1 MQLFDILQ
9 MSNSRKCIERRLAV
23 GNVRY
28 LVSGDCAVTVE
39 FGNEISPEINR
50 KIRAFKIALEK
61 EKIEGIVETVPTY
74 RSLLVV
80 YKPEVIRFSAL
91 TEKFEQVLSSMGRIQ
106 IPPPTVIEIPVLYG
120 GEMGPDLANVAEHN
134 GLTEEEVVKIHS
146 SEEYLIYML
155 GFIAGFPYLGGMDKR
170 IATPRLKSPRV
181 KIEGGSVGIAGEQTG
196 IYPVASPGGWQLI
209 GRTPLKLY
217 DSEREKPVL
226 LESGQ
231 YIKFRPVTE
240 EEYKAIEKQVENNT
254 YQYVVYDKEAE

>member
-61 EKIEGIVETVPTY
+61 EQIEGIVETVPTY

-91 TEKFEQVLSSMGRIQ
+91 TEKFEQVLSSMGSIQ

-181 KIEGGSVGIAGEQTG
+181 KIEGGSVAGEQTG

-240 EEYKAIEKQVENNT
+240 EEYKAIEKQVENDT

>member
-9 MSNSRKCIERRLAV
+9 MSNSRKWIERRLAV

-61 EKIEGIVETVPTY
+61 EQIEGIVETVPTY

-91 TEKFEQVLSSMGRIQ
+91 TEKFEQILSSMGSIQ

-231 YIKFRPVTE
+231 YIKFRSVTE
-240 EEYKAIEKQVENNT
+240 KEYREIEKQVADNT
-254 YQYVVYDKEAE
+254 YKYVKYAKEV

>member
-1 MQLFDILQ
+1 
-9 MSNSRKCIERRLAV
+9 MSNSRKWIERRLAV

-61 EKIEGIVETVPTY
+61 EQIEGIVETVPTY

-91 TEKFEQVLSSMGRIQ
+91 TEKFEQVLSSMGSIQ
-106 IPPPTVIEIPVLYG
+106 NPAANGDRESRCFTAG
-120 GEMGPDLANVAEHN
+120 RWDRNLANVAEHN

-240 EEYKAIEKQVENNT
+240 EEYKAIEKQVENDT

>member
-1 MQLFDILQ
+1 
-9 MSNSRKCIERRLAV
+9 MSD
-23 GNVRY
+23 VRY
-28 LVSGDCAVTVE
+28 LVSGDSAVCVE

-61 EKIEGIVETVPTY
+61 EQIEGIVETVPTY

-80 YKPEVIRFSAL
+80 YEPETVSFGELTKRFGEVMKHIGS
-91 TEKFEQVLSSMGRIQ
+91 VQ
-106 IPPPTVIEIPVLYG
+106 IPPPTVVEIPVLYG
-120 GEMGPDLANVAEHN
+120 GEMGPDLEFVAEHN
-134 GLTEEEVVKIHS
+134 HMTPDEVIRLHT

-155 GFIAGFPYLGGMDKR
+155 GFIAGFPYLGGMNKK

-209 GRTPLKLY
+209 GRTPVKLY
-217 DSEREKPVL
+217 DADREKPVL
-226 LESGQ
+226 LEAGQ

-240 EEYKAIEKQVENNT
+240 EEYKEIEEQAAAGT
-254 YQYVVYDKEAE
+254 YSCVTYEKEAE

>member
-1 MQLFDILQ
+1 
-9 MSNSRKCIERRLAV
+9 MSD
-23 GNVRY
+23 VRY
-28 LVSGDCAVTVE
+28 LVSGDSAVCVE

-61 EKIEGIVETVPTY
+61 EQIEGIVETVPTY

-80 YKPEVIRFSAL
+80 YEPETVSFGELTKRFGEVMKHIGS
-91 TEKFEQVLSSMGRIQ
+91 VQ
-106 IPPPTVIEIPVLYG
+106 IPPPTVVEIPVLYG
-120 GEMGPDLANVAEHN
+120 GEMGPDLEFVAEHN
-134 GLTEEEVVKIHS
+134 HMTPDEVIRLHT

-155 GFIAGFPYLGGMDKR
+155 GFIAGSPYLGGMNKK

-209 GRTPLKLY
+209 GRTPVKLY
-217 DSEREKPVL
+217 DADREKPVL
-226 LESGQ
+226 LEAGQ

-240 EEYKAIEKQVENNT
+240 EEYKEIEEQAAAGT
-254 YQYVVYDKEAE
+254 YSCVTYEKEAE